1 MFKSLLVGLQLGK
14 IEKKKK
20 KKKKK
25 EKKEKEAYACL
36 YMCLNSSLWRD
47 I

>member
-20 KKKKK
+20 K
-25 EKKEKEAYACL
+25 EKRKEKEAYARL